1 MHPRTIKPAVFA
13 KIPVKVLNTFNPNGT
28 GTTIVDF
35 VDEKK
40 RRVKAITTKNSVPLI
55 TIKSNEMLFGKGFL
69 KKVFDIFARFNISIS
84 LISVSEVSISIT
96 LDNKEN
102 INDALKQINKIGMVT
117 YNEDYGSLSL
127 VGGHIMDT
135 PNLMND
141 IFTILESANIKVHM
155 ISYSGSNINV
165 SMVILS
171 RDINRALE
179 LLHNHF
185 IG

>member
-1 MHPRTIKPAVFA
+1 
-13 KIPVKVLNTFNPNGT
+13 
-28 GTTIVDF
+28 
-35 VDEKK
+35 
-40 RRVKAITTKNSVPLI
+40 
-55 TIKSNEMLFGKGFL
+55 MLFGKGFL

-96 LDNKEN
+96 LDNKEHVT
-102 INDALKQINKIGMVT
+102 DALKQISRIGLVT
-117 YNEDYGSLSL
+117 YEEEYGSLSL

-141 IFTILESANIKVHM
+141 IFNILESAKIKVHM

-171 RDINRALE
+171 KDINKALQ
-179 LLHNHF
+179 LLHEHF